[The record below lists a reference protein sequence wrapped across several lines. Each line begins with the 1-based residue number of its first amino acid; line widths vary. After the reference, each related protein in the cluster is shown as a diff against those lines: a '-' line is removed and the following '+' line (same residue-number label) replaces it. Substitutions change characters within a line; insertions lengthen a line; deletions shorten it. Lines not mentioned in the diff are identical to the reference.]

1 MNRLIGMLMVA
12 AMLSGC
18 ASLVSNSAWP
28 VFIDNNSG
36 PAEFVIKNSQDV
48 EIARGKTPQIIILPS
63 GAGYFT
69 SADYSVHFSK
79 TGYQSQ
85 GYRLASYLNG
95 WYLGNVSNFLG
106 FFIDSATGAMWRLN
120 NEMIVTL
127 PQIPKP
133 ALTTRPVLT
142 SPSIPVPL
150 YKPGL

>member
-106 FFIDSATGAMWRLN
+106 FFIDSATGAMWRLD
-120 NEMIVTL
+120 EELIVTL
-127 PQIPKP
+127 PQTPRP
-133 ALTTRPVLT
+133 ALM
-142 SPSIPVPL
+142 SPTLLPAPAMPVPI